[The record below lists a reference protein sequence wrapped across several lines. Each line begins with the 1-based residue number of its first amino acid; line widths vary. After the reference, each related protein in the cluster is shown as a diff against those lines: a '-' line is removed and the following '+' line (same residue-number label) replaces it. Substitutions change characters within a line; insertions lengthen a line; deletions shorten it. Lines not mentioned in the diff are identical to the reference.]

1 MRADLFRGSYTANLL
16 RPGTSLALLQMPR
29 TLHDRTRGE
38 RRGGPAGG
46 AGCPP
51 GLSLDDPFGSW
62 WGLPFGG
69 TLVSMSFP
77 AHARPA
83 AAPHVRAGWLP
94 RGDALQEADW
104 AWRHR
109 VVCWLLAGHIP
120 ALSLLA
126 LLVGTGT
133 ELLTVVVS
141 LGALLA
147 AACAPVSRRLRALC
161 ASLGLLTGS
170 ALLVDL
176 FDGASEAHFH
186 YFVTVAV
193 IALYQDWSVYA
204 LAIGFVLLQ
213 HGVMASRP
221 EGMDH
226 ELHQW
231 AWAGVHAVAILAQ
244 SAVLVL
250 FWRAHEVSREQSEQ
264 MRAELHAGRSSVAAR
279 LAETDRIRAD
289 LIGTVSHEFRTP
301 LTGIRG
307 AALTLLKRGDRL
319 DAGSRT
325 ALLNAV
331 LDQQERLSRLLEN
344 MLIAARAT
352 AVDPGAVSDVNAVA
366 AEVAMLA
373 TAGRPGSGPVSVVVE
388 AGTLARIERQALHQ
402 VLANLVDN
410 ALQHG
415 AEGSVPLV
423 AGGSDDRGV
432 WLTVSNEG
440 RVLDLTAAERLFEPF
455 TQLDSGATRDREGI
469 GVGLYVVRRLVD
481 VYGGSVDVR
490 SDSGWVTVEVRLQHA
505 ASAPRPRL
513 EQPA

>member
-1 MRADLFRGSYTANLL
+1 
-16 RPGTSLALLQMPR
+16 
-29 TLHDRTRGE
+29 
-38 RRGGPAGG
+38 
-46 AGCPP
+46 
-51 GLSLDDPFGSW
+51 
-62 WGLPFGG
+62 
-69 TLVSMSFP
+69 MSFP
-77 AHARPA
+77 PHARPRPAVRA
-83 AAPHVRAGWLP
+83 AAAWLP
-94 RGDALQEADW
+94 HGDALPAADW
-104 AWRHR
+104 DWRHK
-109 VVCWLLAGHIP
+109 VVCWLLAAHVP
-120 ALSLLA
+120 VLAALA
-126 LLVGTGT
+126 LASDRPSEVLHVLLPLGT
-133 ELLTVVVS
+133 LL
-141 LGALLA
+141 GLA
-147 AACAPVSRRLRALC
+147 CLPRLSRRLRGLA

-170 ALLVDL
+170 ALLVHL

-193 IALYQDWSVYA
+193 IALYQDWAVYA

-213 HGVMASRP
+213 HGVMAGPDSAEYP
-221 EGMDH
+221 LGH
-226 ELHQW
+226 WGW
-231 AWAGVHAVAILAQ
+231 AAVHAVAILAE

-250 FWRAHEVSREQSEQ
+250 FWRANEISRQQSEQ
-264 MRAELHAGRSSVAAR
+264 MRAELHAGRSTVEAR

-319 DAGSRT
+319 DPAGRT

-352 AVDPGAVSDVNAVA
+352 AVDPGAVSDVDAVA

-373 TAGRPGSGPVSVVVE
+373 SAGRPGAGPVSVVVE
-388 AGTLARIERQALHQ
+388 PGTSARMDRQALHQ

-415 AEGSVPLV
+415 AAGSVPLV
-423 AGGSDDRGV
+423 AGGRDDRGV
-432 WLTVSNEG
+432 WITVSNEG
-440 RVLDLTAAERLFEPF
+440 RVLDLTAADRLFEPF

-490 SDSGWVTVEVRLQHA
+490 SEAGWVTVEIRLQA
-505 ASAPRPRL
+505 AGTQTRSPAL
-513 EQPA
+513 VQQPA